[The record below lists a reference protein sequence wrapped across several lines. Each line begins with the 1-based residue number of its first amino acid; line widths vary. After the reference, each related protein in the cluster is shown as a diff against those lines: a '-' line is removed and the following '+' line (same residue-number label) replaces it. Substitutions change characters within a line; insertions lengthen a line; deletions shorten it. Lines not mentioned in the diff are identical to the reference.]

1 MLGEVKIGDSMAW
14 SINGKQYVC
23 WNFGNASHCC
33 VNTGLSWYYTA
44 GGTNYNETGATA
56 QIVSRLA
63 SGLIDSLTM
72 TNPARGTF
80 TQEELNTAN
89 GSSVTLP
96 DAQTVAQHDQSPD
109 QWCYGG
115 GQTCPDYANQADCE
129 GANCY
134 WCTDHCQSQPC
145 GTPTPINWLL
155 VGAAIAAGL
164 VAVVMLARKK

>member
-1 MLGEVKIGDSMAW
+1 MTLSQ
-14 SINGKQYVC
+14 NGIDYICQ
-23 WNFGNASHCC
+23 NFGDANLCC
-33 VNTGLSWYYTA
+33 VRTGQGWYYTA
-44 GGTNYNETGATA
+44 GGTNYNETGGTA

-96 DAQTVAQHDQSPD
+96 DAQAVAQHDQSPN
-109 QWCYGG
+109 QWCYGAPPP
-115 GQTCPDYANQADCE
+115 TCPDYTNQTDCE

-134 WCTDHCQSQPC
+134 WCNGTCQAQPC
-145 GTPTPINWLL
+145 GTPAAPINWLL

-164 VAVVMLARKK
+164 VAMVMLVRKK